1 MKFSQ
6 ASLGVNLLD
15 LLYAAL
21 VAFVFT
27 GVMFAT
33 LRILPRP
40 GFVRR
45 KSARLL
51 AVKLASAACLMAGT
65 TVFGA
70 IYTGVITLSNTHGTN
85 FIP

>member
-27 GVMFAT
+27 GVVFAT
-33 LRILPRP
+33 LRVLPRP
-40 GFVRR
+40 GFARR

-51 AVKLASAACLMAGT
+51 AIKIASAVCLMAAT

-70 IYTGVITLSNTHGTN
+70 TYTGVIALSNVHDTS